1 MKTKNC
7 LIFIVCS
14 ALYINTGFAQDFHF
28 SHYDANP
35 LYLNP
40 ALTSE
45 QIMKDDENAMQFNIN
60 YRDQSGNYNKGVGKN
75 QSIASGLSL
84 ALNKRFSI
92 GEYIINNRSVDG
104 AFNTLNF
111 MLSGAYKI
119 IDSENDKD
127 SRHNLSVG
135 LQVGFMQKSFK
146 PQNLVFDAQYSPS
159 AADGFDE
166 SLANGENFENQSLLN
181 FDANMGVYYRTTFS
195 DNKISPFIGFSL
207 YHITRPKESFY
218 GEKNYTPMRINIHG
232 GAYIKAGEELTFLPQ
247 FLYMNQ
253 AKANELNIGTLL
265 FYKIKDT
272 NYEPL
277 IGINWRNKNA
287 VVMQFGLKTKS
298 AIFRMSYDFNIYYL
312 KKYNNRAL
320 EFSIIYNVKRKN
332 KSDLNASFL

>member
-1 MKTKNC
+1 MKTKNY
-7 LIFIVCS
+7 LVFIICV
-14 ALYINTGFAQDFHF
+14 AFYMKIGVAQDFHF

-40 ALTSE
+40 ALTGE
-45 QIMKDDENAMQFNIN
+45 RIMKDEENAIQLNIN
-60 YRDQSGNYNKGVGKN
+60 YRDQSGNYNKGVGTN

-92 GEYIINNRSVDG
+92 GEFVINNRSVDG

-127 SRHNLSVG
+127 NRHNLSVG
-135 LQVGFMQKSFK
+135 LQVGFMQKSFR

-181 FDANMGVYYRTTFS
+181 FDANIGFYYRTTFS
-195 DNKISPFIGFSL
+195 DKKISPFIGFSM

-218 GEKNYTPMRINIHG
+218 GAKNYTPMRINIHG

-247 FLYMNQ
+247 LLYMRQ
-253 AKANELNIGTLL
+253 AKANELNLGMLL

-277 IGINWRNKNA
+277 IGANWRNKNA
-287 VVMQFGLKTKS
+287 VVVQFGLKTKN

-320 EFSIIYNVKRKN
+320 EFSIIYNVNRKS
-332 KSDLNASFL
+332 KSESKEFFK